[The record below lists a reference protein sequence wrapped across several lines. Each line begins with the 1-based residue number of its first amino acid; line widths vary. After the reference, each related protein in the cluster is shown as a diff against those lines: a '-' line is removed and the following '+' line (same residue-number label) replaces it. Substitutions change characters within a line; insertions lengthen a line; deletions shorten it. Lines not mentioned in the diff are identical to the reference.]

1 MTTQE
6 KTAFQFKCPFTCII
20 AGAAGSGKTT
30 LLFEI
35 LRHGMRMFSAEPK
48 QIIYGYD
55 IYQKLYDDMKMYIP
69 HIRVNARLPFKD
81 DSEAWSAEQPRMK
94 VLVFRASPKGGKEP

>member
-48 QIIYGYD
+48 QIIYVYD

-69 HIRVNARLPFKD
+69 HIRVNARLPLKD
-81 DSEAWSAEQPRMK
+81 DLEAWSAEQPRMK